1 MKTGF
6 NVLFLWYLCN
16 VIDNLILYWGQTWS
30 WSYGSRIYNY
40 LCNQCLSPLTLWV
53 WTLFMMRCT
62 WYNIMWWSLSVT
74 CDSGIKH
81 HKSNQNLKLYWC
93 TFDIIKSLVILASI
107 AKFQNDK
114 SLQRVIYKGLKTKFS
129 ATRFVYVLTC
139 EMFHSVS
146 VKIKV

>member
-1 MKTGF
+1 M
-6 NVLFLWYLCN
+6 
-16 VIDNLILYWGQTWS
+16 
-30 WSYGSRIYNY
+30 
-40 LCNQCLSPLTLWV
+40 
-53 WTLFMMRCT
+53 
-62 WYNIMWWSLSVT
+62 SVT
-74 CDSGIKH
+74 CDSDVKH
-81 HKSNQNLKLYWC
+81 HKSKQNLILYWC

-129 ATRFVYVLTC
+129 ATRFVLYVLTC